1 MKDIIVIGGGAAGMM
16 AAAKAAENGCSVML
30 LEKNGFCG
38 KKINITGKGR
48 CNMSNAREWN
58 EFSMHIHPSAAL
70 LKNAFYG
77 FSNDAT
83 IAWFNAA
90 GLETSLEQGRR
101 WFPKS
106 MVARD
111 VSQTMASR
119 LRELGVE
126 IVCNCDVLGVSR
138 AESGV
143 FRCICTPAGEGLG
156 KTKTIEAQAVIVATG
171 GLSYPTTGS
180 TGAGYGFAKDFGIE
194 VTATLPSLTALKPE
208 NYDPALEGINLDNVA
223 INLYIDHD
231 LVQME
236 QGDMSFT
243 SGGIEGSLGFRVSRK
258 AVKALENG
266 QKVTLSLDLKPAV
279 TLARL
284 EERVSRELESLNGG
298 KNGTGPIKMRALL
311 RRFMPEA
318 LVGPFINAHRELSP
332 AKLAATLKE
341 WRFKIVSYV
350 GYERAVVTMG
360 GVSQKEIVAKSMES
374 RKVPGL
380 YFAGEV
386 LDIDGDT
393 GGYNLQ
399 AAFSTGALAGRSA
412 AQKILKARESD
423 PSDKG

>member
-1 MKDIIVIGGGAAGMM
+1 MTDIIVIGGGAAGMM

-48 CNMSNAREWN
+48 CNMSNARAWN
-58 EFSMHIHPSAAL
+58 EFSLHIHPSPAL
-70 LKNAFYG
+70 LKNAFYN
-77 FSNDAT
+77 FSNEAT
-83 IAWFNAA
+83 IAWFNEA
-90 GLETSLEQGRR
+90 GLETTLEQGQRF
-101 WFPKS
+101 FPRS

-111 VSQTMASR
+111 VSQTMVNR

-126 IVCNCDVLGVSR
+126 IVFNCDVLGVSKT
-138 AESGV
+138 ENGI

-156 KTKTIEAQAVIVATG
+156 KTRTVEARAVIVATG

-180 TGAGYGFAKDFGIE
+180 TGEGYGFAKGFGIE
-194 VTATLPSLTALKPE
+194 VTKTLPSLTALKPE
-208 NYDPALEGINLDNVA
+208 HYDPALEGINLENVA
-223 INLYIDHD
+223 LNLFIDHD

-236 QGDMSFT
+236 QGDVSFT

-266 QKVTLSLDLKPAV
+266 QKVTLCLNLKPAV
-279 TLARL
+279 PLAKL
-284 EERVSRELESLNGG
+284 QERVMREL
-298 KNGTGPIKMRALL
+298 GTKSDGPLKMRALV
-311 RRFMPEA
+311 RKFMPEA
-318 LVGPFINAHRELSP
+318 LVGPFISAHKELTP
-332 AKLAATLKE
+332 GNLAATLKE
-341 WRFKIVSYV
+341 WRFRIISYV

-360 GVSQKEIVAKSMES
+360 GVSQKEIVAKSMEA

-412 AQKILKARESD
+412 AQKILKASESS
-423 PSDKG
+423 PSAEG